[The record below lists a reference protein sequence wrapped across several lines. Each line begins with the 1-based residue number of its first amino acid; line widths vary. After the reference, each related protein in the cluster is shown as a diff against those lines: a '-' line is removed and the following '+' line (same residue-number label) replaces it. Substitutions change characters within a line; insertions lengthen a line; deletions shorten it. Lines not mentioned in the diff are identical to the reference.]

1 MAESL
6 LSQPDLWRQL
16 FALVLAATV
25 VMGSPGP
32 ATISVTAVGAA
43 FGLRRSLR
51 YACGI
56 VLGTIAAMLALQYAP
71 REPGLRLQAWIS
83 TWHPVPMGLAG
94 ALGLFVIA
102 TLGPQGVAPFIY
114 FQF

>member
-1 MAESL
+1 L
-6 LSQPDLWRQL
+6 LVWGQRAAT
-16 FALVLAATV
+16 FALVCVGWVFFRADSMATAFELLGRLVVGWATPSEVVTPLAV
-25 VMGSPGP
+25 
-32 ATISVTAVGAA
+32 ATIVG
-43 FGLRRSLR
+43 
-51 YACGI
+51 
-56 VLGTIAAMLALQYAP
+56 MLALQYAP
-71 REPGLRLQAWIS
+71 REPGLRLQGWIS